1 MTDKQAIFDEIKEFI
16 IGGEKD
22 KAKELAGLHIETIDP
37 LELIEN
43 GLAPAMVV
51 VGDKFGNAEIFLPE
65 MMKSAKAFEE
75 VMTVLN
81 PKILESG
88 KAVKKIGTI
97 VIGTVRTDVHEIGK
111 NIVSKIF
118 ATGGFEVYDLGY
130 DVPVTDFVLKAQEVN
145 ADIIAASAL
154 MTTTMP
160 YQKDIIDL
168 LESMGLRDKYQ
179 IMVGGGA
186 VTQKWADKICADG
199 YAEYAPEAV
208 KLAKELMKKKK
219 GD

>member
-75 VMTVLN
+75 
-81 PKILESG
+81 
-88 KAVKKIGTI
+88 
-97 VIGTVRTDVHEIGK
+97 
-111 NIVSKIF
+111 
-118 ATGGFEVYDLGY
+118 
-130 DVPVTDFVLKAQEVN
+130 Q
-145 ADIIAASAL
+145 
-154 MTTTMP
+154 
-160 YQKDIIDL
+160 
-168 LESMGLRDKYQ
+168 
-179 IMVGGGA
+179 
-186 VTQKWADKICADG
+186 
-199 YAEYAPEAV
+199 
-208 KLAKELMKKKK
+208 
-219 GD
+219 